1 VAEDETERVSPG
13 VDETTAIMPVSPDE
27 IRQAVDR
34 PSTIRLF
41 NTRSFFR
48 LWLAQVVSSLG
59 DWIGFVAVTAIAARI
74 GGKSP
79 ETAISLVLSARLLPG
94 FFLAPMAGVLVD
106 RWDRKKVMVTCDIG
120 RGVVLAFLPFVD
132 HVYELVLASFLLEIL
147 TLMWSP
153 AKEASVPNIVQRE
166 FLANANSLSLAA
178 AYGTFPLGATV
189 FTLLAGAAK
198 SLSHFSPLHALQVN
212 QESLAI
218 YADVLTFFVSALMI
232 STLALPRAD
241 KAATAAESRFDM
253 GRTLAELREGWRFI
267 GQNRL
272 VRSVMLGIAAGLFGG
287 GMVVPLGPI
296 FSRESLHAGS
306 QGFGALLTAL
316 GFGVALSII
325 GLSFVQKHVRHEWGF
340 IASVIGGGVCL
351 MIGASAGTLTP
362 ALIWVFGLGLCAG
375 GVYILGFTILQTN
388 VEDEMRGRIF
398 ATLYTLI
405 RMCLLLAFTLAPVL
419 AKLLGALSRRLFDGQ
434 VTFIGWDLSLPG
446 AKLALWLAGAIII
459 GAGLLSLV
467 SLRSRAEARQAHP
480 TRPRRD

>member
-1 VAEDETERVSPG
+1 
-13 VDETTAIMPVSPDE
+13 MPPSPDQL
-27 IRQAVDR
+27 RQAVDR

-74 GGKSP
+74 GGSSP

-120 RGVVLAFLPFVD
+120 RGVVLAFLPFV
-132 HVYELVLASFLLEIL
+132 HHIYELVLASLLLEIL

-153 AKEASVPNIVQRE
+153 AKEASVPNIVQTE

-178 AYGTFPLGATV
+178 AYGTFPVGTFA
-189 FTLLAGAAK
+189 FTLLAGGAK
-198 SLSHFSPLHALQVN
+198 SLGHFSPLHALQVN
-212 QESLAI
+212 QESLALW
-218 YADVLTFFVSALMI
+218 ADTLTFFTSAVMI
-232 STLALPRAD
+232 STLSLPKSKRGEI
-241 KAATAAESRFDM
+241 AASGFDVK
-253 GRTLAELREGWRFI
+253 RTLAELREGWRFI
-267 GQNRL
+267 GQNAM
-272 VRSVMLGIAAGLFGG
+272 VRSVMLGIATGLFGG

-296 FSRESLHAGS
+296 FSRESLRAGS

-316 GFGVALSII
+316 GFGVAISII
-325 GLSFVQKHVRHEWGF
+325 GLSFVQKRLPHELVFVG
-340 IASVIGGGVCL
+340 SVFGGGICML
-351 MIGASAGTLTP
+351 LGAASSSLTP

-375 GVYILGFTILQTN
+375 GVYVLGFTILQTN
-388 VEDEMRGRIF
+388 VEDELRGRIF

-419 AKLLGALSRRLFDGQ
+419 AKLLGALSRRLFDSRIR
-434 VTFIGWDLSLPG
+434 FIGIDVALPG
-446 AKLALWLAGAIII
+446 ARLALWSGGSIII
-459 GAGLLSLV
+459 VAGVLSLLSLRTRAMP
-467 SLRSRAEARQAHP
+467 RSS
-480 TRPRRD
+480 